1 MPPLQGAG
9 LSNGVKPSLGISRH
23 DSIPRR
29 KSREFALQV
38 LYQLNISKQDP
49 LTALTQFR
57 EHFLSRGEVDPF
69 QKRLIFGVLDHGS
82 ELDQLIER
90 YSEHW
95 RLDRINLI
103 ERNILRMAIF
113 ELLFCEDIPHKVTI
127 NEAIDLGKRYGSED
141 SGSFINGILDRIQHE
156 VVRKTI

>member
-1 MPPLQGAG
+1 MGRSQ
-9 LSNGVKPSLGISRH
+9 H

-38 LYQLNISKQDP
+38 LYQLNILKQDP
-49 LTALTQFR
+49 LTALTHFR
-57 EHFLSRGEVDPF
+57 EHFLSHGEADPF
-69 QKRLIFGVLDHGS
+69 QKRLVLGVLEHAS
-82 ELDQLIER
+82 ELDRLIER

-156 VVRKTI
+156 VVRKSI

>member
-1 MPPLQGAG
+1 MT
-9 LSNGVKPSLGISRH
+9 
-23 DSIPRR
+23 RR

-38 LYQLNISKQDP
+38 LYQLNLSKQE
-49 LTALTQFR
+49 ALPAINQFQ
-57 EHFLSRGEVDPF
+57 EHFTENGEADPF
-69 QKRLIFGVLDHGS
+69 QKSLVLGVLDHRS
-82 ELDQLIER
+82 ELDRLIEK

-95 RLDRINLI
+95 CLDRINVI

-113 ELLFCEDIPHKVTI
+113 ELLYCEEIPPKVTI

-156 VVRKTI
+156 VVRKSI

>member
-1 MPPLQGAG
+1 
-9 LSNGVKPSLGISRH
+9 LGI
-23 DSIPRR
+23 RR
-29 KSREFALQV
+29 RSREFALQV

-49 LTALTQFR
+49 LTALTQFK
-57 EHFLSRGEVDPF
+57 EHFLSREEADPF
-69 QKRLIFGVLDHGS
+69 QKRLVLGVLDHCS
-82 ELDQLIER
+82 ELDRLIEQ

-141 SGSFINGILDRIQHE
+141 SGGFINGILDRIQHE
-156 VVRKTI
+156 VVRKPI